1 MLGLGRDR
9 AERIPVDNQGRM
21 IADEIPKVA
30 GPTIVCTQAIQEFS
44 AAAAA
49 SDLFTHGSKS
59 REMVR

>member
-1 MLGLGRDR
+1 
-9 AERIPVDNQGRM
+9 M
-21 IADEIPKVA
+21 IADEIPKVE